1 MHQHHSPHLPIAR
14 VGHVGKRQLDDGP
27 VTVGDYDEA
36 LEQIG
41 GHHVV
46 RVNVEYVAVVA
57 SPHAHL
63 QSDVVRQVEW
73 GLENGG
79 TEGAE

>member
-1 MHQHHSPHLPIAR
+1 M
-14 VGHVGKRQLDDGP
+14 
-27 VTVGDYDEA
+27 GDHDEA

-46 RVNVEYVAVVA
+46 RMNVEYVAVVA
-57 SPHAHL
+57 GPHAHL
-63 QSDVVRQVEW
+63 QPDVVRQVEW

-79 TEGAE
+79 TEGAERFLPQNGSGNAGRQHDVTGKAA